1 LAIYHLTAGVI
12 SRARGQSA
20 VAAAAYRCGARLRDE
35 RYGTVHDYT
44 GKRSVSHAQIMAPE
58 GTPDWVHDRELLWNR
73 VEAAELRRDAQ
84 LARTIEVGLPV
95 ELGADQRVALVRDY
109 IALVF
114 VSRGMVADFSL
125 LNDNP
130 RNPSA
135 HILLTLR
142 GLSSTGFGP
151 KERRW
156 NGKSAL
162 LEWRS
167 AWAGRANEHLARGG
181 HLVRIDHRTLE
192 AQQIELAP
200 ARRIGSWGS
209 RREDAGLPEHLTDRI
224 AEQRRIA
231 NDNGRLMLED
241 PTVALRAL
249 THRSPTFT
257 QHDLVRF
264 LQSHTDG
271 QAQFDAVSLA
281 IQQSEEL
288 VALQPVDGEARF
300 TSRDMIEAEKSLL
313 HRATAMAT
321 RRGHAAT
328 PQSRAAALSQFVLDG
343 EQRRLFDYLVA
354 EGDAKALAIA
364 MHPAAL
370 AIAAAC
376 HAWRLEGVTVSDI
389 DWQDIAGRESAW
401 QQGRELPVRASV
413 LIIAGSEMLALK
425 QLERAL
431 AMVDKARAK
440 AVLVGDPAR
449 LQALPLD
456 TPFRT
461 VLRKVGL
468 PGFMG

>member
-20 VAAAAYRCGARLRDE
+20 VAAAAYRCAARLRDE

-44 GKRSVSHAQIMAPE
+44 GKRSVSHAQILAPG

-73 VEAAELRRDAQ
+73 VEAAELRKDAQ

-95 ELGADQRVALVRDY
+95 ELGADQRLALVRDY
-109 IALVF
+109 VALVF

-125 LNDNP
+125 RNDNP

-142 GLSSTGFGP
+142 GLSPTGFGP

-167 AWAGRANEHLARGG
+167 AWADRANEHLARGG
-181 HLVRIDHRTLE
+181 HLVRVDHRTLE
-192 AQQIELAP
+192 AQQIELTP
-200 ARRIGSWGS
+200 ARRLGGWRP
-209 RREDAGLPEHLTDRI
+209 RRENAALPEHLTDRI

-271 QAQFDAVSLA
+271 QAQLDAVSRA
-281 IQQSEEL
+281 IEHSEEL

-300 TSRDMIEAEKSLL
+300 TSRDLIEAAKSLMQ
-313 HRATAMAT
+313 RATAMAT
-321 RRGHAAT
+321 RRGHGAT
-328 PQSRAAALSQFVLDG
+328 PQSCGAVLSQFVLDG

-354 EGDAKALAIA
+354 EGDVKALIIA
-364 MHPAAL
+364 NPAAMAL
-370 AIAAAC
+370 TAAC
-376 HAWRLEGVTVSDI
+376 QAWRLEGITVVDI
-389 DWQDIAGRESAW
+389 GQDIADRESAW

-413 LIIAGSEMLALK
+413 FIIAGSEMLALK
-425 QLERAL
+425 QLERVL
-431 AMVDKARAK
+431 AVVDKARAK
-440 AVLVGDPAR
+440 AVLVGDAAR
-449 LQALPLD
+449 SQALPD